1 MARDY
6 IMRLVAQIA
15 ALLGG
20 VVAKQQAGK
29 LAEAREELEQTCRQ
43 TIGLSLPQLKQLSPE
58 AVAQRLNAAGALRHV
73 RAVTLAELLLLDAE
87 LPETDGDTSQ
97 PRSGLVH
104 AFCLLADSMSALS
117 TEDQASYRA
126 KLNQLAD
133 RLGELRTHP
142 YIKERLRDDETPQAS

>member
-1 MARDY
+1 
-6 IMRLVAQIA
+6 MRLVAQIA
-15 ALLGG
+15 ALLAG

-29 LAEAREELEQTCRQ
+29 LAEAREELERTCRQ

-58 AVAQRLNAAGALRHV
+58 AVAQRLNSAGALRHV

-87 LPETDGDTSQ
+87 FPEADGEASQ

-117 TEDQASYRA
+117 HEDQATYRA
-126 KLNQLAD
+126 KLNQLTA
-133 RLGELRTHP
+133 RLGDLRTHP
-142 YIKERLRDDETPQAS
+142 YIKERLRDETSRAT

>member
-15 ALLGG
+15 ALLAG

-58 AVAQRLNAAGALRHV
+58 AVAQRLNTAGALRHV

-87 LPETDGDTSQ
+87 LPETDGVAGQ
-97 PRSGLVH
+97 PSSGLVH
-104 AFCLLADSMSALS
+104 AFCLLADSLSALS
-117 TEDQASYRA
+117 TEDQAAYRA
-126 KLNQLAD
+126 KLNRLASQLGD
-133 RLGELRTHP
+133 LRTHP
-142 YIKERLRDDETPQAS
+142 YIRERLCSDGTHKAS